1 MSDIINVTYIMK
13 TRKEHTCELCL
24 RHIAKGSP
32 ARKHSGYTDDGWFRY
47 YLCKTCQELV
57 DCFPDQCIDMDND
70 YQLEPDYLQ
79 ESIAEYG
86 CNNPEELVVKL
97 RAEHKKLLE
106 ECFTS

>member
-1 MSDIINVTYIMK
+1 MSDLTNITYIMK

-24 RHIAKGSP
+24 RRITKGSP
-32 ARKHSGYTDDGWFRY
+32 ARMHDGRTDDGWYRY

-79 ESIAEYG
+79 EAIAEHG
-86 CNNPEELVVKL
+86 CKTPEELVIKL
-97 RAEHKKLLE
+97 REEYKKSLE
-106 ECFTS
+106 NCFSS